1 MSWLISFT
9 KKGEK
14 MSIATDNRLR
24 VMDDIDEFIRND
36 NRVSEVSTSSDTEGN
51 KYSFTVKLGDVLHRI
66 EIVVLGQY
74 ETIRVDHKSPTIR
87 FEGSSYDLRTF
98 QLKKL
103 IAYLEKDGL
112 LVMPLIM
119 KKG

>member
-1 MSWLISFT
+1 MSWLISFA
-9 KKGEK
+9 KKGDK
-14 MSIATDNRLR
+14 MSIASDNRLR
-24 VMDDIDEFIRND
+24 VMDSIDEFIRND
-36 NRVSEVSTSSDTEGN
+36 PRVSEVTTSSDTEGN
-51 KYSFTVKLGDVLHRI
+51 KYSFIVKLGEVLHRI
-66 EIVVLGQY
+66 DIVVLGQY
-74 ETIRVDHKSPTIR
+74 ETVRVDHKSPTIR